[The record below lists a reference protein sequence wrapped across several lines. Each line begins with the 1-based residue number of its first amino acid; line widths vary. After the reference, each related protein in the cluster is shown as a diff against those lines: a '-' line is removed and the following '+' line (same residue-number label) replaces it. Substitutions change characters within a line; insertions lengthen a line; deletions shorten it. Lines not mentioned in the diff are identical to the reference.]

1 MGYSFRSRSGSDL
14 EFSASELAGALGDSV
29 TVLPLL
35 VALGATTTVSLPH
48 VLVGFG
54 VFQIVWGVA
63 YGLPLSVEPMKALV
77 GLAVVGVLSA
87 AELAAAG
94 LLAGGVLLSVGQLGL
109 VGRLQRV
116 VGEPVIRGV
125 QLAVALLLLEAAVD
139 LSIGNPPV
147 AVGGLAVVGLLAL
160 VGYRQASVL
169 VVLGLGAVAAVAT
182 AGVPTPT
189 MPALAVF
196 PAGAPSLTGAAVEGT
211 VAQLGMTVGNAAIAT
226 ALLCGD
232 LYDREVSADA
242 LSTSMGVTCLAAIPL
257 GGVPMCHGSGGLAGK
272 YAFGARTGGA
282 NVLLG
287 IGYLALAPVATGAVL
302 AAFPMAVLG
311 VLLVVV
317 ALELARAAVAAVTD
331 RRSLAVVAAVG
342 VAGAAGNVGIAFVL
356 GTVGSWLVSRSA
368 WGASG
373 IGERE
378 PDDL

>member
-1 MGYSFRSRSGSDL
+1 MAYSFRSGADSVL
-14 EFSASELAGALGDSV
+14 EFSTSELTGALGDSV

-35 VALGATTTVSLPH
+35 VALAATTSVSLPH

-54 VFQIVWGVA
+54 VFQIVWGLH
-63 YGLPLSVEPMKALV
+63 YGMPLSVEPMKALI
-77 GLAVVGVLSA
+77 GLAIVGALSYS
-87 AELAAAG
+87 ELAAAG
-94 LLAGGVLLSVGQLGL
+94 LVAGGALLLVGRLGL

-125 QLAVALLLLEAAVD
+125 QFAVALLLLEAAVD
-139 LSIGNPPV
+139 LSAGNLPV
-147 AVGGLAVVGLLAL
+147 AIGGIAVVGLLSL

-169 VVLGLGAVAAVAT
+169 VVLGLGALAAVAAT
-182 AGVPTPT
+182 GLPTPRV
-189 MPALAVF
+189 PALAVF
-196 PAGAPSLTGAAVEGT
+196 PAGAPTLSTAALEGT

-232 LYDREVSADA
+232 LYDRDVSPDA

-287 IGYLALAPVATGAVL
+287 IGYLALALVATGALL
-302 AAFPMAVLG
+302 AAFPLAVLG

-317 ALELARAAVAAVTD
+317 SLELARAAFEPVSG
-331 RRSLAVVAAVG
+331 RRSLAFVLGVG
-342 VAGAAGNVGIAFVL
+342 VAGLAVNVGVAFVL
-356 GTVGSWLVSRSA
+356 GGVLFWALSEA
-368 WGASG
+368 
-373 IGERE
+373 E
-378 PDDL
+378 

>member
-1 MGYSFRSRSGSDL
+1 MAYSFRSGADSAL
-14 EFSASELAGALGDSV
+14 EFSTSELTGALGDSV

-35 VALGATTTVSLPH
+35 VALAATTSVSLPH

-54 VFQIVWGVA
+54 VFQIVWGLY
-63 YGLPLSVEPMKALV
+63 YGLPLSVEPMKALI
-77 GLAVVGVLSA
+77 GLAIVGTLTY

-94 LLAGGVLLSVGQLGL
+94 LLAGGILLAVGKLGL

-125 QLAVALLLLEAAVD
+125 QFAVALLLLEAAVD
-139 LSIGNPPV
+139 LSTGNLPV
-147 AVGGLAVVGLLAL
+147 AIGGLAVVGLLAL

-169 VVLGLGAVAAVAT
+169 VVLGLGAIAAVAT
-182 AGVPTPT
+182 TGLPTPQV
-189 MPALAVF
+189 PALAVF
-196 PAGAPSLTGAAVEGT
+196 PAGGPTLSSAALEGT

-232 LYDREVSADA
+232 LYDRDISPDA

-287 IGYLALAPVATGAVL
+287 VGYLALALVATGALL
-302 AAFPMAVLG
+302 AAFPFAVLG

-317 ALELARAAVAAVTD
+317 SLELARAAFEPVSG
-331 RRSLAVVAAVG
+331 RRSLAFVLGVGAVG
-342 VAGAAGNVGIAFVL
+342 LFVNVGVAFVL
-356 GTVGSWLVSRSA
+356 GAGLFWALARA
-368 WGASG
+368 
-373 IGERE
+373 E
-378 PDDL
+378 

>member
-1 MGYSFRSRSGSDL
+1 MAYSFRSGTDSAL
-14 EFSASELAGALGDSV
+14 EISTSELTGALGDSV

-35 VALGATTTVSLPH
+35 VALAATTDVSLPH

-54 VFQIVWGVA
+54 VFQIVWGLY
-63 YGLPLSVEPMKALV
+63 YGMPLSLEPMKALI
-77 GLAVVGVLSA
+77 GLAIVGTLTY

-94 LLAGGVLLSVGQLGL
+94 LIAGGVLLAVGKLGL

-116 VGEPVIRGV
+116 VGEPVIRGI
-125 QLAVALLLLEAAVD
+125 QFAVALLLLEAAVD
-139 LSIGNPPV
+139 LSVGNLPV

-169 VVLGLGAVAAVAT
+169 VVLGLGAGGAVAT
-182 AGVPTPT
+182 TGVPAPQVPE
-189 MPALAVF
+189 PALF
-196 PAGAPSLTGAAVEGT
+196 PAGEPTLSAAALEGT

-232 LYDREVSADA
+232 LYDRDVSPDA

-287 IGYLALAPVATGAVL
+287 VGYLALALVATGALL

-311 VLLVVV
+311 VLLLVVS
-317 ALELARAAVAAVTD
+317 LELARAAFDPVSD
-331 RRSLAVVAAVG
+331 RRSLAVVLGVGAVGLLVNVG
-342 VAGAAGNVGIAFVL
+342 VAFALGAVL
-356 GTVGSWLVSRSA
+356 FWALTR
-368 WGASG
+368 
-373 IGERE
+373 GE
-378 PDDL
+378 

>member
-1 MGYSFRSRSGSDL
+1 MSYSVGSPLDTDL
-14 EFSASELAGALGDSV
+14 EFTASELAGALGDSV

-35 VALGATTTVSLPH
+35 VALGATTSVSLPH

-54 VFQIVWGVA
+54 VFQIIWGIY

-77 GLAVVGVLSA
+77 GLAIVGTLTY

-94 LLAGGVLLSVGQLGL
+94 LVAGGVLLTVGRLGL

-139 LSIGNPPV
+139 LSLANVPIAV
-147 AVGGLAVVGLLAL
+147 AGLAVVGLLAL

-169 VVLGLGAVAAVAT
+169 VVLGLGGIAAVVT
-182 AGVPTPT
+182 AGVPTPAV
-189 MPALAVF
+189 PALTVF
-196 PAGAPSLTGAAVEGT
+196 PAGGPSVSAAALEGT
-211 VAQLGMTVGNAAIAT
+211 VAQLGMTLGNAAIAT

-232 LYDREVSADA
+232 LYDRDVSPDTLA
-242 LSTSMGVTCLAAIPL
+242 TSMGVTCLTAIPV

-287 IGYLALAPVATGAVL
+287 IGYLALAVVAGGAL
-302 AAFPMAVLG
+302 LTAFPLAVLG
-311 VLLVVV
+311 ALLVVV
-317 ALELARAAVAAVTD
+317 ALELGRAAFEPVADA
-331 RRSLAVVAAVG
+331 RSLAVVAGVGVVGLAINVG
-342 VAGAAGNVGIAFVL
+342 VAFAL
-356 GTVGSWLVSRSA
+356 GTVVFWVLSRQ
-368 WGASG
+368 
-373 IGERE
+373 RE
-378 PDDL
+378 